1 MFSRI
6 PQRNHMGLMFPLFV
20 KFLITDSISLVDI
33 GLLRLSL
40 STCVGFSRC
49 VFEEIDLF
57 CLSYNFCEHRVFQ
70 NILLL
75 PFKCL
80 LSSEMMI
87 CFSFLILVI
96 CVFSLYFL
104 VCLSK
109 IIDFIHLL
117 TEQVFD
123 IISFLYCFLIFNY
136 IDLCAP
142 FYYFTYLVY
151 VYTSIFLVAGASLD
165 YCFYIF
171 LF

>member
-70 NILLL
+70 NILYYRLNVCKFRNDGL
-75 PFKCL
+75 FFISDISDL
-80 LSSEMMI
+80 
-87 CFSFLILVI
+87 CF
-96 CVFSLYFL
+96 FSLFFG
-104 VCLSK
+104 LSEK

-123 IISFLYCFLIFNY
+123 IISFLYCFLVFNY